1 MGYIDNDEFFS
12 RLAELFDTQK
22 SKDHGAIYLSQRR
35 LVRGE
40 KGAPGAAPAD
50 DTSPEGLGLQPL
62 IIRAT
67 NGKSKKHRKDK
78 IRLTTTVDPNN
89 LEAFYARYAETC
101 KAGMTLL
108 KPRDKSKKKAK
119 AKKKKAATTVSGP

>member
-1 MGYIDNDEFFS
+1 MGYLDNDEFFS
-12 RLAELFDTQK
+12 RLAEIFNTQK

-35 LVRGE
+35 LSRGE
-40 KGAPGAAPAD
+40 KGAPGAALAD
-50 DTSPEGLGLQPL
+50 NAASEALEPQPL

-78 IRLTTTVDPNN
+78 IRLSTTVSPDG

-119 AKKKKAATTVSGP
+119 AKKKKAATTASGP

>member
-1 MGYIDNDEFFS
+1 MV
-12 RLAELFDTQK
+12 A
-22 SKDHGAIYLSQRR
+22 
-35 LVRGE
+35 RGE
-40 KGAPGAAPAD
+40 KEAPIAAPVDGAALDALEPQ
-50 DTSPEGLGLQPL
+50 LL

-67 NGKSKKHRKDK
+67 NGKSKKDRKDK
-78 IRLTTTVDPNN
+78 VRLTTTVNPDG

-119 AKKKKAATTVSGP
+119 AKKKKAATTASGP